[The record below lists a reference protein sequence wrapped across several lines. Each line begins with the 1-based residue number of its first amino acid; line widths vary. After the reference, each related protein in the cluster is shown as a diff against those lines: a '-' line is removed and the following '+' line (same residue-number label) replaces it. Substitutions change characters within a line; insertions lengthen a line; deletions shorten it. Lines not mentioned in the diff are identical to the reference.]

1 MHCSLSTLKTAD
13 TVVMMENGKVA
24 EEGTYEELSREGTRF
39 NYLVRSQLLG
49 GPTPPA
55 RAVES
60 EEGVV
65 EK

>member
-1 MHCSLSTLKTAD
+1 
-13 TVVMMENGKVA
+13 MMENGKVA